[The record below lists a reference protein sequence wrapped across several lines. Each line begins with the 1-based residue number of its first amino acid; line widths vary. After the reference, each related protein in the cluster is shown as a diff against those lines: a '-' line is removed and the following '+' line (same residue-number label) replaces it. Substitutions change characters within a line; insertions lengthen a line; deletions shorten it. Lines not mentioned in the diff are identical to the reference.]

1 MVSLI
6 PENIHVYI
14 YIYIYIYIDNSF
26 VSIPLARTSGQGVTI

>member
-6 PENIHVYI
+6 PENIHV
-14 YIYIYIYIDNSF
+14 YIYIDNSF